1 MEALRNFAA
10 SFNSYD
16 FPILM
21 FLLKAVAVVLL
32 VLALLTLLYDR
43 FFQRHDQAAYQLSP
57 DRPYALLFYLLRDPM
72 RQYFGDEK
80 FYESFDKV
88 KWVYDAA
95 ERRSAYASFSP
106 GQPQSSA
113 RLSIKTPTVC

>member
-1 MEALRNFAA
+1 MTKLLINFPLIGRMRY
-10 SFNSYD
+10 F
-16 FPILM
+16 
-21 FLLKAVAVVLL
+21 
-32 VLALLTLLYDR
+32 
-43 FFQRHDQAAYQLSP
+43 
-57 DRPYALLFYLLRDPM
+57 FYLLRDPM